1 MGDGPAEKAEPA
13 ADLSRGL
20 GLLSVF
26 CIASGAMISSGLF
39 VLPGIAHA
47 AAGPAVIV
55 SYALA
60 GVLAVTGMLSIA
72 ELTTAMP
79 RAGGDY
85 FFISRG
91 MGPAVGTV
99 SGLLSWFSLTLKSA
113 FALVGLMAFVQLVVD
128 IPEGQEFLVTRT
140 VGLLLCAGF
149 VGLNLVGVKEAARL
163 QVALVM
169 TLFGLMV
176 VYVVKGVPAVEV
188 RRFEPFVPYGPRSV
202 FATAGLVFVAYGG
215 LLNVAS
221 VAEET
226 RNPART
232 IPLGIILSLL
242 AALAAYVLMVFVTSG
257 VLDHEVLDNSLT
269 PISLG
274 GQALMGR
281 AGLILMSGAAVAA
294 FLTTANA
301 GIMSASRYLL
311 ALSRDRM
318 LPPLV
323 GRVNERFQTPHV
335 AVLIT
340 GALAAVSLF
349 VTLRILVEAASIVFM
364 LTFMLSSLSVIVLR
378 ESGVQNYRPSFRAP
392 LYPWLQIGGILALLF
407 VVFEMGE
414 EAFAILAVLILAG
427 FSAYWFYGRRSV
439 QQESALLH
447 LLQRLTARELVT
459 GTLEAELKDVI
470 RQRDEVVLDRF
481 DRLIEDC
488 PVIDVEEPIDR
499 DDLFERIAENL
510 AERVDVD
517 AEHLAAELRRREEE
531 SSTVISPDL
540 ALPHVVIEG
549 EHTFD
554 ILLARCREGVR
565 FSDRAPRLRAVFVLV
580 GTRDERTFH
589 LRALSAI
596 AQIAGSPGFIDDW
609 MRAAGP
615 QQLRDMV
622 LLGKRARNE
631 AT

>member
-1 MGDGPAEKAEPA
+1 MGDAPAEKTKPA

-47 AAGPAVIV
+47 AAGPAVVV

-113 FALVGLMAFVQLVVD
+113 FALVGLMAFVQLVVP
-128 IPEGQEFLVTRT
+128 IPEGHEFIVTRAA
-140 VGLLLCAGF
+140 GLLLCAGF

-163 QVALVM
+163 QVVLVV
-169 TLFGLMV
+169 TLFGLMAL
-176 VYVVKGVPAVEV
+176 YVAKGIPAIEI

-221 VAEET
+221 VAEES

-242 AALAAYVLMVFVTSG
+242 AALAAYVLVVFVTSG
-257 VLDHEVLDNSLT
+257 VLDREVLDNSLT

-318 LPPLV
+318 LPPVL
-323 GRVNERFQTPHV
+323 GRVNEGYRTPHV

-340 GALAAVSLF
+340 GVLAAVSLF

-407 VVFEMGE
+407 VIFEMGE
-414 EAFAILAVLILAG
+414 EAFAILALLVLTG
-427 FSAYWFYGRRSV
+427 FCAYWFYGRKRV
-439 QQESALLH
+439 RQESALLL
-447 LLQRLTARELVT
+447 LLQRLTARELAT
-459 GTLEAELKDVI
+459 GTLEAELKEVI

-481 DRLIEDC
+481 DRLIEEC
-488 PVIDVEEPIDR
+488 PVIDIEGPIEHDK
-499 DDLFERIAENL
+499 LFEQIAEEL
-510 AERVDVD
+510 AERADVEAD
-517 AEHLAAELRRREEE
+517 ELAASLRERERE

-540 ALPHVVIEG
+540 ALPHVVIDG
-549 EHTFD
+549 ERTFE
-554 ILLARCREGVR
+554 ILLARVREGAR
-565 FSDRAPRLRAVFVLV
+565 FSDEAPRVRAVFVLV
-580 GTRDERTFH
+580 GTLDERTFH

-596 AQIAGSPGFIDDW
+596 AQVAGSPGFMDRW
-609 MRAAGP
+609 NGAAGP
-615 QQLRDMV
+615 QGLRDAV
-622 LLGKRARNE
+622 LLGQRSRAE
-631 AT
+631 AE